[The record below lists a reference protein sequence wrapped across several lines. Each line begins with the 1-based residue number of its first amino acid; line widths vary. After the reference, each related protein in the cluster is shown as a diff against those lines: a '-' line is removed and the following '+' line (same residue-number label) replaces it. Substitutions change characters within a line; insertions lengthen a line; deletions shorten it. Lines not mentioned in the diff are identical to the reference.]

1 MKVLHVCFADSDEG
15 GAIGAFRLHQAML
28 SQGVDSRFLAI
39 RKRRDDDTVITPGF
53 HIRVLVKIWNVVG
66 QKILTLQRSKDSN
79 YRSLNIFPTGL
90 HNIINK
96 FNADVMQF
104 HWINRNTISISEL
117 TRINSPVV
125 LKLPDMWAFS
135 GTEHYLSPD
144 ATERYRSGYFRN
156 NRQEGEAG
164 LDIDRW
170 IWRYK
175 NRVWEKVMFTIVT
188 PSKWLGEC
196 VENSRLFSRLKV
208 VNIPNP
214 IDLDRYRPV
223 ENKLDARIILGLP
236 LDKKLILFGSIQA
249 NTDRRKGYHHLCAAL
264 EILGKSGIMKED
276 VELLIFGTLSMG
288 KESLSGITAHH
299 LGTIYDES
307 LLIAIYNA
315 ADVMVLPTEADNL
328 PNTIQEAT
336 ACGTPCVGFKV
347 GGMPDM
353 IKHQET
359 GYLANPFDTQDLAT
373 GIDWVLKNK
382 GEALTRR
389 VRENA
394 ERLFNPAERVTDYL
408 DLYNEI
414 LQQDARDKL
423 IQAN

>member
-1 MKVLHVCFADSDEG
+1 MRVLHVCFADSDEG

-28 SQGVDSRFLAI
+28 SQRVDSKYLAI
-39 RKRRDDDTVITPGF
+39 RKRREDDNVITPGF
-53 HIRVLVKIWNVVG
+53 LTRALVKIWNIVG
-66 QKILTLQRSKDSN
+66 QKILKLQRSNDGN
-79 YRSLNIFPTGL
+79 YRSLNIFPTGV
-90 HNIINK
+90 HYIINNY
-96 FNADVMQF
+96 NADVVQF
-104 HWINRNTISISEL
+104 HWINRNTISIREL
-117 TRINSPVV
+117 TKVRSPVV
-125 LKLPDMWAFS
+125 LKLPDMWAFN
-135 GTEHYLSPD
+135 GTEHYLAPG
-144 ATERYRSGYFRN
+144 ATERYRSGYLGN
-156 NRQEGEAG
+156 NRQEGDVG

-170 IWRYK
+170 VWRYK
-175 NRVWEKVMFTIVT
+175 CRVWKKAKFTIVT

-196 VENSRLFSRLKV
+196 AKNSLLFSRLRV

-214 IDLDRYRPV
+214 IDLERFRPAQ
-223 ENKLDARIILGLP
+223 NKLDARIVLGLP
-236 LDKKLILFGSIQA
+236 LDKRLILFGSIQA

-264 EILGKSGIMKED
+264 EALGKSGTMRED

-299 LGTIYDES
+299 LGTINDES

-353 IKHQET
+353 IKHKET

-373 GIDWVLKNK
+373 GIDWVLKNR
-382 GEALTRR
+382 GAALSRR

-394 ERLFNPAERVTDYL
+394 ERLFCPAERVTDYL
-408 DLYNEI
+408 DLYNKI
-414 LQQDARDKL
+414 LQQNKRDKL
-423 IQAN
+423 EQAI